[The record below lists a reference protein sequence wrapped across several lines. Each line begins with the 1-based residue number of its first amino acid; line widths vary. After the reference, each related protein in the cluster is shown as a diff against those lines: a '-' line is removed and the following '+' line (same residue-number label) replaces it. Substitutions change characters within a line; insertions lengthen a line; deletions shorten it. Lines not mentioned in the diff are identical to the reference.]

1 MVMYTGAANAG
12 TQDFTL
18 QEFEPSF
25 GSKLHASVREAW
37 LESYGPVA
45 KDWADATFGDD
56 EPKLTGAEVAAKL
69 KESGLKTK
77 ISTEDGRYSA
87 TQIDA
92 LIARQ
97 TELAAVRDV
106 RDRTPWDLGSP
117 IRGAAMFG
125 AGIVDPI
132 NLATAFVPWT
142 RMLPAAAALRGAA
155 VTGETFLAR
164 TGARSAVGA
173 ADAGISTLALEV
185 PYSLARNDIGDD
197 YGALDSVANI
207 AFGTAFGAGIHAG
220 GGAAGDLMRYLRTGR
235 SSPAPAIPVA
245 ADGTPTI
252 TGTEAGPITAAPNP
266 EFRPPAGIVAG
277 GPTQIRIGNIYEP
290 ARWSVVDADQ
300 LSATVN
306 KADNQFRDRSRAAYQ
321 TEIHQ
326 RANNLDFNL
335 LSESPV
341 MDYGA
346 PTLTADGR
354 IVGGNGRSLFISR
367 AYDIGRGGEYRA
379 ALESRM
385 SDLGLDPSATQG
397 MAKPV
402 LVRVLENDVD
412 VRQTAMLSNEG
423 GSTDMSPL
431 EQAKVDAERLGD
443 TTLDVSVDG
452 DLNAATNRNAIRS
465 WVEAQPEN
473 KRNSLVDDDGRLSA
487 TGLQRLNAALMFKAF
502 GDSPVLGR
510 LIEAIDPGSRN
521 IARALGQ
528 VSPAIANARTMIA
541 AGDLHPVDISPDINL
556 AVEKYNQLREQRV
569 RIADYMA
576 QTDAFGDGLTVEA
589 RLLLD
594 FMGRNVSSPR
604 RMADAITGFYDRLS
618 DFGSPKQTDM
628 FGSAPTPD
636 KMNMLQSAIDE
647 AESLP
652 ASASDTVAALQPET
666 REAATRASVA
676 QMLDGREVDVDAIVN
691 MDESIGT
698 SSVDD
703 MTAAADRNFQPENK
717 TATDF
722 ESSEMFQEMNDATT
736 HGYETLEDAQAALDE
751 STVLLDDLIA
761 AGDEAYK
768 YSRGFSGTDEAT
780 GLPLNSDGTVTVY
793 HHTNAEAAAAI
804 RESGS
809 LRADAEPDVYVTTR
823 RETDTGYGD
832 TAVAIRVKPELL
844 QLDDEFPDGRMDFRM
859 SVGRPGGQVR
869 VGIETRPAYSVGE
882 GQATPA
888 DILTESVRR
897 SFGDATDSM
906 VEAGQITV
914 VNTPADIPGG
924 PHPGDVKAAT
934 APDGRVYI
942 VAQNVSE
949 AEARGIVLHE
959 VGVHVGME
967 NMVGPEVFGDI
978 LNQIDDAILR
988 GESWATAAR
997 NAVPADT
1004 PAGLVREE
1012 QLAYLV
1018 ENAPE
1023 QPLVKRIIG
1032 AIRAWAYRTF
1042 NAARKRMTL
1051 TEADYQAMAVAALKE
1066 QGRARRMAEMSPAF
1080 SRNVAQTDTKQFR
1093 DWFGDSAVRDAE
1105 GNPMVMYHGTLS
1117 DFTEFNTRS
1126 GIYFVSPDS
1135 DFAARFTTEEGGATA
1150 AGAQIMPV
1158 YVSAKRPFDYQNKKD
1173 VDAVAMRAGLS
1184 SGAIKEIRQGK
1195 WSRIEDRT
1203 VIESIKQSGFD
1214 GVYVNEDG
1222 VKNLAVFSPEQIK
1235 SATGNTGSFDPNN
1248 PDIRYSRGPVQDPST
1263 IKNELQPYDDA
1274 ISRAQQY
1281 SKVLRAAADK
1291 LQSDAQATDAM
1302 RAAMP
1307 DISAAEIND
1316 LLTQLRQRTK
1326 GLAGM
1331 ARTARNSL
1339 LSPDVANSLQSD
1351 AMKAADELGNNL
1363 QMAAVIEK
1371 RNAQLNIAARLRIA
1385 TSMTQYLDS
1394 KLDFEGFMA
1403 ELVGTERRM
1412 EGGRLSVDAEQ
1423 KNFRG
1428 QLVGGFIADL
1438 EKSGQFQ
1445 TFVSGKFDRDIY
1457 AATWDLSTPGADMS
1471 RYTPEVRAV
1480 AEVLQKYNTAARN
1493 LQNRF
1498 GAWIGEL
1505 PGYVTSQ
1512 SHDMIKIRHAGV
1524 DEFKKTILPLLDL
1537 DRTLGENPG
1546 DIDSFLTGLYDSLAS
1561 GVHLKSLSDPAEALA
1576 FRGQGAALARKVSQD
1591 RVIHFK
1597 DGSAAFEYN
1606 KKFGAGTLAESVVN
1620 GLEKSARTAGLLKK
1634 GGTNP
1639 RANYERAFDEYAQR
1653 LIGADPKRRNKFQTQ
1668 RKVLNNV
1675 MDVLDGTINIPGNA
1689 QAAQV
1694 FGGIRALQSMSKLGG
1709 MLISSITDLASYGAE
1724 LRFSQGRNLA
1734 SGTLEGAAAVIRGR
1748 SNGEQKAVLNSLGV
1762 FHESIIGQTLNR
1774 FDNPDLRAGVMSKMM
1789 QQFFKLTGQNRW
1801 TESLRDAYVL
1811 SHSNFLASN
1820 AGTSFD
1826 KLPAGLGDML
1836 SLYNI
1841 DAAKWEVL
1849 RTGPLTLADGRN
1861 YLTPESVASIPRAAL
1876 ENYITGIGRTV
1887 SDTAV
1892 QNLRDDLSSS
1902 LRAMAIDRATHAVV
1916 EPNARARA
1924 FMTRGTQPGTLAGE
1938 IFRLV
1943 GQFKSFPVAM
1953 TQMILGRE
1961 IYGRG
1966 YNTLGEYVR
1975 NGRGDMLGMV
1985 TLMATYTA
1993 LGYAAMSI
2001 KDLLKG
2007 KNPRP
2012 MDDPRTWMAAF
2023 IQGGGAGIYG
2033 DFLFGKFD
2041 RMGGSI
2047 TATLAG
2053 PTFGNLDA
2061 AADLWTRI
2069 RDGDDSAAAAFR
2081 FALNNTPFIN
2091 LFYTRT
2097 AMDYLFLYQIQE
2109 AMNPGF
2115 LRRMERRAERE
2126 NAQTYYLPPSQVTR

>member
-12 TQDFTL
+12 TQDFNL

-45 KDWADATFGDD
+45 KDWAAATFGDD
-56 EPKLTGAEVAAKL
+56 EPKLTGAEVASKL

-77 ISTEDGRYSA
+77 LSTEDGKYSA
-87 TQIDA
+87 TQLDD
-92 LIARQ
+92 LINRQ

-155 VTGETFLAR
+155 STAAGIGERTLAR
-164 TGARSAVGA
+164 SVIGG

-185 PYSLARNDIGDD
+185 PYSMMRNNIGDD

-220 GGAAGDLMRYLRTGR
+220 GGAAGDFARYLRTGR
-235 SSPAPAIPVA
+235 ASPAPAVPVSTNGSLDTAGSGADAGVINESLVTPVDIAPIPRGAADAAAMGENRAVLREDGTIAETESRAAIDRFVESQPEADRINLVDETGALTPEGQRRITAASVARNYGDTPGMGRLVNSLETGDRAVTAALIRALPTVDRARFDMPIENLQALDIIEDITVA
-245 ADGTPTI
+245 ADRRSQIGAQGRSVREFLESPDALNDATI
-252 TGTEAGPITAAPNP
+252 TPEQLTMLDFIDRNSGSPSRIEAAVSEYYNSLRTA
-266 EFRPPAGIVAG
+266 
-277 GPTQIRIGNIYEP
+277 EP
-290 ARWSVVDADQ
+290 GASKAALLQDA
-300 LSATVN
+300 V
-306 KADNQFRDRSRAAYQ
+306 RAADSVPQ
-321 TEIHQ
+321 
-326 RANNLDFNL
+326 
-335 LSESPV
+335 
-341 MDYGA
+341 
-346 PTLTADGR
+346 
-354 IVGGNGRSLFISR
+354 
-367 AYDIGRGGEYRA
+367 A
-379 ALESRM
+379 A
-385 SDLGLDPSATQG
+385 
-397 MAKPV
+397 V
-402 LVRVLENDVD
+402 
-412 VRQTAMLSNEG
+412 
-423 GSTDMSPL
+423 
-431 EQAKVDAERLGD
+431 
-443 TTLDVSVDG
+443 
-452 DLNAATNRNAIRS
+452 
-465 WVEAQPEN
+465 
-473 KRNSLVDDDGRLSA
+473 
-487 TGLQRLNAALMFKAF
+487 
-502 GDSPVLGR
+502 
-510 LIEAIDPGSRN
+510 
-521 IARALGQ
+521 
-528 VSPAIANARTMIA
+528 
-541 AGDLHPVDISPDINL
+541 
-556 AVEKYNQLREQRV
+556 
-569 RIADYMA
+569 
-576 QTDAFGDGLTVEA
+576 
-589 RLLLD
+589 
-594 FMGRNVSSPR
+594 
-604 RMADAITGFYDRLS
+604 
-618 DFGSPKQTDM
+618 
-628 FGSAPTPD
+628 
-636 KMNMLQSAIDE
+636 
-647 AESLP
+647 
-652 ASASDTVAALQPET
+652 DTVASVSPET

-717 TATDF
+717 TSADF
-722 ESSEMFQEMNDATT
+722 EASEMFQEMNDTTT
-736 HGYETLEDAQAALDE
+736 HGYETLDDAQAALDE
-751 STVLLDDLIA
+751 STQLLDDLIA

-768 YSRGFSGTDEAT
+768 YSRGAE
-780 GLPLNSDGTVTVY
+780 LPEG
-793 HHTNAEAAAAI
+793 AEIPDAVPELDTAI
-804 RESGS
+804 R
-809 LRADAEPDVYVTTR
+809 
-823 RETDTGYGD
+823 
-832 TAVAIRVKPELL
+832 
-844 QLDDEFPDGRMDFRM
+844 Q
-859 SVGRPGGQVR
+859 
-869 VGIETRPAYSVGE
+869 
-882 GQATPA
+882 
-888 DILTESVRR
+888 
-897 SFGDATDSM
+897 SFGDATDGL
-906 VEAGQITV
+906 VDAGQITV
-914 VNTPADIPGG
+914 VNTPDQIPGG

-934 APDGRVYI
+934 APDGRVYV
-942 VAQNVSE
+942 VAQNVTP

-967 NMVGPEVFGDI
+967 NMVGPEIFGEI

-988 GESWATAAR
+988 GDSWATAAR

-1018 ENAPE
+1018 QNAPE
-1023 QPLVKRIIG
+1023 QPLVKRILG
-1032 AIRAWAYRTF
+1032 AIRAWAFRTF

-1051 TEADYQAMAVAALKE
+1051 TEADYQAMAVSALGD
-1066 QGRARRMAEMSPAF
+1066 QARMQRASVDSGVPFAEA
-1080 SRNVAQTDTKQFR
+1080 
-1093 DWFGDSAVRDAE
+1093 
-1105 GNPMVMYHGTLS
+1105 
-1117 DFTEFNTRS
+1117 
-1126 GIYFVSPDS
+1126 
-1135 DFAARFTTEEGGATA
+1135 
-1150 AGAQIMPV
+1150 
-1158 YVSAKRPFDYQNKKD
+1158 
-1173 VDAVAMRAGLS
+1173 
-1184 SGAIKEIRQGK
+1184 
-1195 WSRIEDRT
+1195 
-1203 VIESIKQSGFD
+1203 
-1214 GVYVNEDG
+1214 
-1222 VKNLAVFSPEQIK
+1222 
-1235 SATGNTGSFDPNN
+1235 
-1248 PDIRYSRGPVQDPST
+1248 RYSRGTTQDPST
-1263 IKNELQPYDDA
+1263 IKTELQPYDDA
-1274 ISRAQQY
+1274 ISRAKQY

-1291 LQSDAQATDAM
+1291 LQSDAQATAAM

-1371 RNAQLNIAARLRIA
+1371 RNAQLNIAARLRISTA
-1385 TSMTQYLDS
+1385 MTQYLDS
-1394 KLDFEGFMA
+1394 GLDFEGFMA

-1480 AEVLQKYNTAARN
+1480 AEVLQKYNTSARN

-1606 KKFGAGTLAESVVN
+1606 KKFGGGTLAESVIH

-1668 RKVLNNV
+1668 RKTMSNV

-1694 FGGIRALQSMSKLGG
+1694 FGAVRALQSMAKLGG

-1724 LRFSQGRNLA
+1724 LRFSQGQNLA
-1734 SGTLEGAAAVIRGR
+1734 SGTLSGTAAVIRGR
-1748 SNGEQKAVLNSLGV
+1748 SKGEQKAVLNSLGV
-1762 FHESIIGQTLNR
+1762 FHESLIGQTLNR

-1789 QQFFKLTGQNRW
+1789 QQFFKMTGQNRW
-1801 TESLRDAYVL
+1801 TESLRDSYVL

-1820 AGTSFD
+1820 AGTAFD

-1841 DAAKWEVL
+1841 DAAKWEAL
-1849 RTGPLTLADGRN
+1849 RSGPLKLADGRS

-1876 ENYITGIGRTV
+1876 ENYIKGIGRTV

-1938 IFRLV
+1938 LFRLI

-1966 YNTLGEYVR
+1966 YNTLGDYVK

-2012 MDDPRTWMAAF
+2012 MNDTRTWMAAF

-2041 RMGGSI
+2041 RMGGTVTS
-2047 TATLAG
+2047 TLAG

-2061 AADLWTRI
+2061 AFDLWSRI
-2069 RDGDDSAAAAFR
+2069 RSGDDAAAAGFR
-2081 FALNNTPFIN
+2081 FAMNNTPFIN

-2115 LRRMERRAERE
+2115 LRRMERRTERE
-2126 NAQTYYLPPSQVTR
+2126 AGQTYYLPPSQVTR